1 MKCPRCS
8 SDTKVTDT
16 RFAHND
22 TAKRRLRT
30 CKSGE
35 CGHSFRTIEYEQEKD
50 IDHELV
56 SAGVCLACGGKTA
69 LAKVSLLDD
78 RISVQ
83 RQYRCIK
90 CEQDT
95 FTVEKPGEGKQDS
108 IDLHSP
114 LVERRDGTRI
124 PFDRAKLAESF
135 APLRGKLLD
144 EDGFGGLLAHVESK
158 ANPGDVIRTSDIRRH
173 ALEFLRRESEMA
185 YLKCVI
191 DWGMADTPDELMSR
205 LGDRDE

>member
-90 CEQDT
+90 CELDT

-135 APLRGKLLD
+135 AALRGKLLD
-144 EDGFGGLLAHVESK
+144 EDGFRELVEHIEQRVVPGG
-158 ANPGDVIRTSDIRRH
+158 VIRSSELRQL
-173 ALEFLRRESEMA
+173 ALEFLKQASEMA
-185 YLKCVI
+185 YLKCII